1 MFQCKLS
8 KKLSFHVMLLFHIPG
23 NPSKRQK
30 TCDNHSSPLHSPPV
44 KHSFSGFPAPVS
56 SMALSSV
63 KINPQ
68 DTIKTSNPP
77 TPSPLG
83 RSNSTGNVSNQGNAG
98 LTDPDTCRLATQDLQ
113 IYRHLESRHTVTCL
127 YRYVDI
133 PCCRHVDPDTCRLES
148 RHTVTCLYRYVDI
161 HCSRHVDIYSDIQT
175 CI

>member
-1 MFQCKLS
+1 MGNTTSSSTNLTLSSVKMIIVVVQIFLTQTQPYNNYYNYMFQCKLS
-8 KKLSFHVMLLFHIPG
+8 KKLSFHVMLLFLIPG

-44 KHSFSGFPAPVS
+44 KHGFSGFPAPVS

-83 RSNSTGNVSNQGNAG
+83 RSNSTGNVSNQGNVGAM
-98 LTDPDTCRLATQDLQ
+98 
-113 IYRHLESRHTVTCL
+113 
-127 YRYVDI
+127 
-133 PCCRHVDPDTCRLES
+133 
-148 RHTVTCLYRYVDI
+148 
-161 HCSRHVDIYSDIQT
+161 
-175 CI
+175 